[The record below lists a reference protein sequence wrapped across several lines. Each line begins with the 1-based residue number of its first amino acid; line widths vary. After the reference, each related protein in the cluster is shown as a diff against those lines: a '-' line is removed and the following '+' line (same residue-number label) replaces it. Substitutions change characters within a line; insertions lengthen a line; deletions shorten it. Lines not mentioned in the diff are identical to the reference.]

1 MISGMLAAYVNYACL
16 NFERHYVLSVTAF
29 TAWKSFYKAP
39 NQGIYPQINS
49 KLQFFNY
56 KTVENLLIN

>member
-1 MISGMLAAYVNYACL
+1 MISGMLTAYVNYAC

-29 TAWKSFYKAP
+29 TASKSFYKAP

-56 KTVENLLIN
+56 NTIEKLLIN